1 MTIAEEVDDA
11 VRALRRESY
20 VANRSVFAERM
31 RAYYAC
37 KAESLKAARRD
48 RYRLNREQEKSNA
61 RAHYYRNRAAILAQK
76 KVYYARRTTTR
87 RAEGRMAGDM
97 EYIRKTYGVPAKRG
111 GVIEYTD
118 PRGQKWRARFV
129 VRVAAI
135 CASS

>member
-61 RAHYYRNRAAILAQK
+61 RAHYYRKPRSHIGPE
-76 KVYYARRTTTR
+76 
-87 RAEGRMAGDM
+87 EGLLR
-97 EYIRKTYGVPAKRG
+97 ETHHHP
-111 GVIEYTD
+111 
-118 PRGQKWRARFV
+118 PR
-129 VRVAAI
+129 
-135 CASS
+135 